1 MQPTEQATVQAIER
15 VFHQEYGRILAT
27 LIRVFGDFDVA
38 EDALQEAFITA
49 VEHWQNAGI
58 PDNAAAWLT
67 TAARNKGISRLRRER
82 TQSKMRDQ
90 VKRELEVPTVMAPEE
105 PDLLRLIFT
114 CCHPALNQ
122 EAQVALTLRTV
133 GGLSTPEVARAF
145 LQSEPTIAQ
154 RLVRAKNKIR
164 QAHIPYRVPPDHL
177 LPERL
182 ASVLAV
188 IYLIFNEGYVA
199 TSGDSLIRRGL
210 CAEAIRL
217 GRVLLALMPDE
228 TDVYALLALMLLHDS
243 RRDARMRDGELVLLD
258 EQDRLLWDRPEIDEG
273 LALLD
278 RSIRLAAKRP
288 AGVYQLQAAIAALHA
303 QADSPEAT
311 DWAEIA
317 DLYGALLRIYDTP
330 VVRLNRAAALAMA
343 NGPDAGLR
351 LIDDVAA
358 QLDEFHPLHAA
369 RADLLRRAGRRGEA
383 VRAYERAIAL
393 CSNTVER
400 RYLERRLAELST
412 N

>member
-1 MQPTEQATVQAIER
+1 MQPAADASSQTVER

-27 LIRVFGDFDVA
+27 LIRVFGDFDLA
-38 EDALQEAFITA
+38 EDALQEAFIAA
-49 VEHWQNAGI
+49 VEHWQSGGV

-67 TAARNKGISRLRRER
+67 TAARNKGVSRLRRER
-82 TQSKMRDQ
+82 TQSKLRDQ
-90 VKRELEVPTVMAPEE
+90 VERELEVANVMAPEE

-133 GGLSTPEVARAF
+133 GGLTTVEVARAF
-145 LQSEPTIAQ
+145 LQSEPTVAQ

-164 QAHIPYRVPPDHL
+164 QAHIPYQVPPDHL

-199 TSGDSLIRRGL
+199 TAGDSLIRRGL

-228 TDVYALLALMLLHDS
+228 ADVYALLALMLLHDS
-243 RRDARMRDGELVLLD
+243 RRDARMRDGELVLLED
-258 EQDRLLWDRPEIDEG
+258 QDRSLWDRAAIQEG
-273 LALLD
+273 VTLLD
-278 RSIRLAAKRP
+278 RSIRLGTHRP
-288 AGVYQLQAAIAALHA
+288 VGVYQLQAAIAALHA
-303 QADSPEAT
+303 QSASPDAT

-317 DLYGALLRIYDTP
+317 ELYGALLRIHDTP
-330 VVRLNRAAALAMA
+330 VVRLNRAVAVAMA
-343 NGPDAGLR
+343 DGPETGLR
-351 LIDDVAA
+351 QIDEVAIG
-358 QLDEFHPLHAA
+358 LDAFHPLHAA
-369 RADLLRRAGRRGEA
+369 RADLLRRAGRRTEA
-383 VRAYERAIAL
+383 ADAYARAIAL
-393 CSNTVER
+393 CANDVER
-400 RYLERRLAELST
+400 RYLMRRLAEVS
-412 N
+412 